1 MKIRIAGVIKESI
14 VDGPGIRFVIFTQ
27 GCPFNCPGCHNPQTH
42 DFEGGK
48 LVDTET
54 VIADIKS
61 QKMSKGLTISGGEP
75 LMQAEACLEIV
86 KSVKPFLKDIIVYTG
101 FTWEALMERLPDD
114 PALKEL
120 LTQINYL
127 IDGPYREN
135 ERDLSLKFRGSR
147 NQRIIDVAPS
157 LKVGQI
163 VLKEFS

>member
-61 QKMSKGLTISGGEP
+61 QNVQGLTISGGEP
-75 LMQAEACLEIV
+75 LMRAKACLEIV
-86 KSVKPFLKDIIVYTG
+86 KSVKPFLRIILYG
-101 FTWEALMERLPDD
+101 FYMTIGRLPDNPRLKGTFD
-114 PALKEL
+114 P
-120 LTQINYL
+120 
-127 IDGPYREN
+127 
-135 ERDLSLKFRGSR
+135 
-147 NQRIIDVAPS
+147 NQLPD
-157 LKVGQI
+157 
-163 VLKEFS
+163 

>member
-1 MKIRIAGVIKESI
+1 
-14 VDGPGIRFVIFTQ
+14 
-27 GCPFNCPGCHNPQTH
+27 
-42 DFEGGK
+42 
-48 LVDTET
+48 
-54 VIADIKS
+54 
-61 QKMSKGLTISGGEP
+61 MSKGLTISGGEP

-101 FTWEALMERLPDD
+101 FTWEALMERLPDN

-135 ERDLSLKFRGSR
+135 ERDLSSLKFRGSR